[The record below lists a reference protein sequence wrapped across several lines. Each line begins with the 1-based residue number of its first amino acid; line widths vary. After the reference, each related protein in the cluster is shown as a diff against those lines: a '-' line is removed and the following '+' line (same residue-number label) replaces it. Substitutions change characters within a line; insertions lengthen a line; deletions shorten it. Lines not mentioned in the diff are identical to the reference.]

1 MKVNKITGHE
11 WTSFLGLCDTLPAD
25 GHVIAVQCPPDKDA
39 LFTILHEAV
48 HVWQAIMSYMQEDAP
63 GPETEAYTIEHIAK
77 ELMLQYQKVTGETLA
92 VLDQRKKKLQKRDRE
107 VQLQAGECQ
116 EASGAERSS
125 QDDGE
130 GGVGS

>member
-63 GPETEAYTIEHIAK
+63 GNETEAYTIEFIAK
-77 ELMLQYQKVTGETLA
+77 ELMLQYQKVTGEHLA
-92 VLDQRKKKLQKRDRE
+92 VHDRGQTRLQKRERK
-107 VQLQAGECQ
+107 VQLQTSECQ
-116 EASGAERSS
+116 EAGGAQRSP

>member
-1 MKVNKITGHE
+1 MKVNRLKNE
-11 WTSFLGLCDTLPAD
+11 WTSDLGGCVELPAE
-25 GHVIAVQCPPDKDA
+25 GHVVAVQCPAGADDA

-92 VLDQRKKKLQKRDRE
+92 VLDQRKKKLQKRERE